1 MTSEWDPWDPAFR
14 RDPYPTYDRLRR
26 EDPVHWSPRIDAWL
40 LTRHAD
46 ADAALHDR
54 RLSSRLTRWERLGLP
69 ERPNHDIQLADPPEH
84 GRLRGAVAPA
94 FTAAA
99 VAALRPG
106 VQALVDELLAAAAEQ
121 PVVDLMAAVAR
132 PLPLRVVTGLLGL
145 PAADGPRIQ
154 AWADR
159 IGEAIEQWEPE
170 QRERWPA
177 AAELTEY
184 VFEAVEERRSR
195 RGDDLVSR
203 VLAAEE
209 AGQLSEME
217 AVTMCVTLLVTAT
230 QTPRDLLGNGLRALL
245 EAPGQL
251 RRLAAGPDLAGTA
264 VEELLRYDAPMQ
276 GVDRVAM
283 EPVAIGGRVIAP
295 RQLVRIAIGAAN
307 RDPERFPEP
316 GRLDLARRPNPH
328 LSLAAGPHHCLGAAL
343 GRLLAQV
350 AFVTVAT
357 RFPDARLAGPPVQRP
372 WLTFRGLASLPVS
385 LRRQARAPGR

>member
-1 MTSEWDPWDPAFR
+1 VTADWDPWDPAFR
-14 RDPYPTYDRLRR
+14 RDPYPTYDRLRA
-26 EDPVHWSPRIDAWL
+26 EDPVHWSPRVDAWL
-40 LTRHAD
+40 VTRHAD

-54 RLSSRLTRWERLGLP
+54 RLSSRLTRWERLDLP
-69 ERPNHDIQLADPPEH
+69 ERPNHDVQLADPPQH
-84 GRLRGAVAPA
+84 GRLRAAVAPA
-94 FTAAA
+94 FTATA
-99 VAALRPG
+99 VAPLRAG
-106 VQALVDELLAAAAEQ
+106 VQALVDELLDAAAESST
-121 PVVDLMAAVAR
+121 VDLMAAVAR

-145 PAADGPRIQ
+145 PAGDGPAVQ

-159 IGEAIEQWEPE
+159 IGEAIEQWEPA

-184 VFEAVEERRSR
+184 VFEAVEERRHR
-195 RGDDLVSR
+195 RGEDLVSR
-203 VLAAEE
+203 VLAAED

-230 QTPRDLLGNGLRALL
+230 QTPRDLLGNGARALL
-245 EAPGQL
+245 EAPDQL
-251 RRLAAGPDLAGTA
+251 RRLAADPALVGPA

-276 GVDRVAM
+276 GVDRVAV
-283 EPVAIGGRVIAP
+283 EPVAIGGRVVRP

-316 GRLDLARRPNPH
+316 ARLDLARRPNPH

-350 AFVTVAT
+350 LFAT
-357 RFPDARLAGPPVQRP
+357 LAARFPDASLAGRPVQRP

-385 LRRQARAPGR
+385 LRP